1 MASLSSDI
9 GRVYS
14 EQDRASIMQPLN
26 PYVAGNSVGGSPT
39 FIGRG
44 DILQNVYG
52 ILKNPQQN
60 AILLHGQRRIG
71 KTSILGELETQLQQ
85 EDIFCPVF
93 FDLLGKAHQPVEQVI
108 TELANKICEVL
119 GKEKP
124 QLGDD
129 PKTYFHEIWLPNL
142 LKNEKNGLVLLFDE
156 FDALD
161 DDLAKQTRTEF
172 FYYLRELV
180 TINRE
185 KLNFVFVIGRN
196 VGDLTQIAL
205 SLFKEIPTQKVSLL
219 NQEDTFKLIALAES
233 NEMLWPK
240 KSKNK
245 VWELTQGHPYLTQ
258 QVCYCV
264 WEALHK
270 DNITKTPKVSPK
282 QIEQAIPIVLERS
295 EGAINWLWGGLEA
308 AQKVFIS
315 AVAEAGDKKKIVTQ
329 EQLNNLLSTIGIKIS
344 VPALADAPKS
354 LQESWD
360 LIKTDKNGYR
370 FNVELLRHLVAKYKP
385 LYKVKDTLNR
395 LEPEANNYYQESLQ
409 LYEDKKLDE
418 ALDTLGRVLRLNP
431 NHIEAS
437 QLQANILLEQG
448 KLEEAA
454 NKLKKLFEDHPDEA
468 RPLLV
473 QTLWNVAQFAKREGE
488 QLKFY
493 EEILQFYNNHIDA
506 KKEIRKIWKRRAERA
521 LRVDDCKEAINAYQ
535 QAGLK
540 DKVFEI
546 KKKCFWDKYSKLI
559 VQVIVFSVVLFLSY
573 LANIIKLNIDIAW
586 WLWGSGLGIII
597 ALLVG
602 KISIRKTRD
611 EF

>member
-1 MASLSSDI
+1 
-9 GRVYS
+9 
-14 EQDRASIMQPLN
+14 MQPLN
-26 PYVAGNSVGGSPT
+26 PYVAGNAVGGSPA
-39 FIGRG
+39 FIGRS
-44 DILQNVYG
+44 DILQHVYD
-52 ILKNPQQN
+52 ILKSPQHN

-85 EDIFCPVF
+85 AGFFCPVF

-108 TELANKICEVL
+108 TELANKICDVL

-124 QLGDD
+124 QLGNE
-129 PKTYFHEIWLPNL
+129 PKTYFHQIWLPNL

-180 TINRE
+180 TLNRE

-270 DNITKTPKVSPK
+270 DNITKTPKVSSK

-315 AVAEAGDKKKIVTQ
+315 ALAAASDKKKIVTQ
-329 EQLNNLLSTIGIKIS
+329 EQLNNLLFTIGLKIS

-354 LQESWD
+354 LQDSWD
-360 LIKTDKNGYR
+360 LIKAEKNGYR
-370 FNVELLRHLVAKYKP
+370 FKVELLRRLFGKYKQ
-385 LYKVKDTLNR
+385 LHSLKNELNR